1 MDFEYNLLPH
11 QMKLLT
17 EKNPV
22 NILCA
27 GRGSGKSYIVSLIIA
42 LGLNEGKSIVATAQT
57 YRLLKFVLFTEV
69 QKRLNEMNISYTF
82 SSIDMT
88 IRVND
93 ATLYGFS
100 GDKCQ
105 VDSIRGLS
113 NISILVMDEA
123 ALSSFEF
130 FQVCSA
136 TLRGI
141 NIKDPKIYLISTPKV
156 SSWFD
161 QYCNENSKF
170 LISASSYDNSF
181 LDHSYFDI
189 LERLYTGDFLKQEIY
204 GQMISSSSPDQFIDN
219 NDIFTNFH
227 PCILQNIQT
236 VGIDVARF
244 GDDNTVAYG
253 RDGDNIKKLFKINKG
268 DSYQIVNAIEPII
281 TKSTEINIDG
291 TGGYASGVVDILTRK
306 GYLVHELNFGSK
318 SENPYA
324 FNKRS
329 ELYLNLRDRFKT
341 HTLKIEKTDNL
352 YEDLKAQRYELDSNG
367 RIKLIPKDEIKK
379 ELGRSPDDSDALALC
394 LYETGIIHKIDE
406 HKMKMLIDR

>member
-1 MDFEYNLLPH
+1 MDFVYNLLPH
-11 QMKLLT
+11 QMKMLRSKSPL
-17 EKNPV
+17 

-27 GRGSGKSYIVSLIIA
+27 GRAAGKSYIVSLIIA

-69 QKRLNEMNISYTF
+69 QKRLNEMNISYSF

-88 IRVND
+88 IKVNN

-123 ALSSFEF
+123 ALSTYEF

-136 TLRGI
+136 TLRGL
-141 NIKDPKIYLISTPKV
+141 NVKDPKIYLISTPKA

-161 QYCNENSKF
+161 QYCNDNIEVV
-170 LISASSYDNSF
+170 ISASSYDNKF
-181 LDHSYFDI
+181 LDTSYFDI

-204 GQMISSSSPDQFIDN
+204 GQMIQASRTDQLIDT
-219 NDIFTNFH
+219 NDIIRNFH
-227 PCILQNIQT
+227 PAIIRKIT
-236 VGIDVARF
+236 SVGIDVARF
-244 GDDNTVAYG
+244 GDDNTVCYG
-253 RDGDNIKKLFKINKG
+253 RDGYNIKRLFKINKG
-268 DSYQIVNAIEPII
+268 DSYQIVNNLKPNIDK
-281 TKSTEINIDG
+281 TTHINIDG
-291 TGGYASGVVDILTRK
+291 TGGYASGVVDILK
-306 GYLVHELNFGSK
+306 KEGYLVNEINFGS
-318 SENPYA
+318 SSDNPYA

-329 ELYLNLRDRFKT
+329 EIYLNMKDELKT
-341 HTLKIEKTDNL
+341 QQYSINRETNL
-352 YEDLKAQRYELDSNG
+352 LEDLKAQRYTLDNLG

-379 ELGRSPDDSDALALC
+379 DLGRSPDDSDALALC
-394 LYETGIIHKIDE
+394 MYSPKIIYNVDDR
-406 HKMKMLIDR
+406 KMKLLIDN